1 MARLTK
7 EYLNLIEGSGVS
19 GNIQGSKRSTSSST
33 IEGRIN
39 VPQENQTAV
48 VYDIISEGPIEGLV
62 DGTNSIFLDK
72 TPVTIGDT
80 KHQPIKIKNATFT
93 ASNSTLVDSDSSNPF
108 SNLSVAD
115 GKRFIRIPKGK
126 KSITGNG
133 SSTGISG
140 SEGSTI
146 ITASSS
152 FFEPQDVSDINPLT
166 GTDTP
171 IDTDT
176 PKPFIRIEGAG
187 TNSNVPMVAPII
199 RFISATSVE
208 IGHPLPRDI
217 SYKTASIDKIGTISS
232 FTDANT
238 AVIADLGAVGTA
250 KINASNVEVEV
261 FTPSIGRENTVYN
274 YQGFQYAFMHG
285 QRNQPYLKGFKDI
298 GSAAVIESKN
308 QAIEQTRD
316 LFSSNNNTT
325 NGAWNTT
332 VSDATAQP
340 VIVTDNAV
348 ANPEEVDNVKLTFK
362 FPQMIA
368 LKSSSGDEKPGN
380 CELRIWLGFKKTGD
394 SAFTEKLMFGPTQD
408 ELDARDTN
416 KKTRPWENGHN
427 SGKVRTLTK
436 APFAESFVIDL
447 TPFKPFSEYQIK
459 IQRVDPSQGRHRD
472 YDHTSPCT
480 LDTVEHRF
488 TDKLAYPNS
497 AFATMLF
504 DAESFAKIPSRSYEV
519 KGLKVKV
526 PTNYFP
532 RGEEGRAYG
541 EYDRNPSS
549 GADSGSYQNWDG
561 NFRGD
566 ISTFAKGH
574 VNHELVWTDN
584 PAWVFYDLV
593 TNKRYGVGKYIDEA
607 QVDKFELYKIARYC
621 DELVADGKGGTE
633 PRFTANVYI
642 KESADALKV
651 LKDITQIFRGM
662 LYWLD
667 GQIQFSQNRYQL
679 PVYTFSKGNVTGG
692 FSYTSPR
699 GEFRSNQIRVTWND
713 PQSMYK
719 QAVEIVE
726 DTNNILETGK
736 VVSKDV
742 VAFGA
747 TSRGQAHR
755 FGKWS
760 LFTEILESEAVAFQS
775 SINAGFL
782 KPGDVILIQD
792 ADRDVISNSGRLS
805 SSSSTTG
812 INLDRNVDL
821 SSGNTFKL
829 SIMYP
834 QGGAYLSNIS
844 ATINDDTGN
853 ASVQNNYQRGDL
865 VTHAKVDGTVV
876 EITTDAQARN
886 AVDSTGNALDLE
898 WNANSRVETQTI
910 STTGSSVST
919 VTVSSAFTSAPSA
932 DTMWAIREYDA
943 AGDIVNG
950 SAQQYVISEIKEDTN
965 KLYTISALK
974 YDSSKFD
981 LVDRGYIL
989 DVGVDTNKLPSFTE
1003 TPPAP
1008 ETLTL
1013 DVLKS
1018 FGSGL
1023 NDESNVSGTT
1033 NKIRINWGR
1042 VLNSDGTQ
1050 YQHLSHFEI
1059 KHNIDSLKGNK
1070 FKKITAPKDEN
1081 YLSVEFDGPKTIIVQ
1096 IQSVNING
1104 GKSQIVQRKL
1114 EVTNDQIVNS
1124 GTQILKIPNDGKI
1137 NKHIQCSSSTVSIDS
1152 KNYQLQSSDGTMY
1165 TNPSN
1170 GNTASYQQDFAGMA
1184 NNSEAYLLFDAS
1196 ESATSG
1202 DILKAV
1208 EIKKD
1213 STAQIPTGTSTSIPL
1228 DFEYMA
1234 EVGASN
1240 SGITQLTANSQ
1251 TISGSIG
1258 DNIITGSSTAFTT
1271 DFANGDTIVI
1281 APAGATR
1288 FYSKISYIEND
1299 GKLQIVDGLPR
1310 DYSSVTVSKL
1320 SFKPDPISDV
1330 ILAKVSYDGSTYTLE
1345 EKYLEG
1351 TESLGYFH
1359 HENTSNT
1366 NALSIDAFKT
1376 QFGRF
1381 PQEGDILIVVNTAA
1395 TPTASKSYKFSNN
1408 TFSEI
1413 ANFMTGDLLVDGTI
1427 EGDKIRSDTQ
1437 IIAGADDSNKQAVLD
1452 GTGTGDNALR
1462 IYAGANVANKANAP
1476 FKVTQGGALT
1486 ATNATITGNITAST
1500 GDIGG
1505 WTIDNTSIFS
1515 GTKDVTD
1522 YTTTGIT
1529 ISSDSGGSIH
1539 AKEFYIDTSGNANF
1553 KGTIFGGSIRA
1564 DVTNPIPT
1572 TIFTRAAPDTNI
1584 PVNNENGAFIDLES
1598 GKFVFGKADNYLSFD
1613 GTTTEVSGTVS
1624 ANTLLVTDATI
1635 VGELTATKLAAGTVK
1650 VDSLAQEVWNAIGTR
1665 TGQTGGYYDSVDT
1678 ETLGQTGYLGEQ
1690 EYIKSLNDGGSGYE
1704 HEGEDTFL
1712 ELIMNDAFSA
1722 PALFTGT
1729 AIQATAQFQFKLNSA
1744 STWTDVGSAM
1754 TLTLTSTSGQSAQH
1768 YSINFANELEI
1779 SSSLTSGNYYD
1790 YRVKIVAATG
1800 SGVRNAFQQ
1809 FTNYGQGGANDAN
1822 GSPIIFEIREGATG
1836 VTAGDLVTNRYVTHS
1851 GDENTR
1857 ISFTPDQI
1865 DFEVGGENFI
1875 TLEEDTNDI
1884 IRLRKDVIMSGD
1896 LTVEGNQTI
1905 VNTATLNVEDKN
1917 ITLNYG
1923 TGSTVATADGA
1934 GITIQDAVDVN
1945 NNATILWNATNDR
1958 FDFSHAIDVTGTLT
1972 SDGLTV
1978 DSGTASTTAATFSS
1992 DLSNTW
1998 LRLESGADS
2007 GVYLGSNSGKFRLLT
2022 NTTNRLAV
2030 DADGDISF
2038 YEDTGTTAKFFWD
2051 ASAERLGIG
2060 ATSPDYALDIR
2071 DDTNIQLKLS
2081 STTTTNNARMTYAIN
2096 NVQKWNH
2103 GVDAASTEFTF
2114 YDITTSTIP
2123 FKLEQG
2129 AASNTLMVDSNSR
2142 VGIGTNSPGQ
2152 KLDVRDGTITSR
2164 DSTNTNYAE
2173 LDRFTGLTLK
2183 GNGAGSRYVKTP
2195 NADNLVL
2202 GTNNLDR
2209 VTILGSGAS
2218 GLGYVGINRTD
2229 PVYNL
2234 DVRGKTRLNAR
2245 ASDNSD
2251 ATLYI
2256 VDNADDVADQNYNSI
2271 VLDYNISGSDTL
2283 ATTDRTHRGM
2293 FMDIDSSASGGDQ
2306 NNEHRIYGIDVDLDF
2321 NGDSDL
2327 VVGGNFH
2334 VQNNNSSGT
2343 QVTNIHGIRG
2353 FAVNNTS
2360 GTARNVNAWGGYFQ
2374 AQLKHS
2380 STQTADVNITGTRS
2394 RAFID
2399 AGADGAGIND
2409 LTGSWSEI
2417 EIDDPGQS
2425 ASVDQ
2430 AYVGRF
2436 QFNNDDTSNNNVSF
2450 NDSFLVHGSY
2460 IGGAPATGNSWGLYM
2475 ASTAPQNYM
2484 GGRLAIGTTNS
2495 THKLQVHLDS
2505 TQTNI
2510 AAGHFYTDQTHSG
2523 VDNNSIVSIVSDN
2536 TGASGTT
2543 LNVRNDGTGILFNV
2557 EKGDNV
2563 EFRIQNDGKVGIGT
2577 DTPGTILEIADSLPK
2592 LRITDTRNQSFTVG
2606 DIMSSIEFDSDDASG
2621 GAGTS
2626 TEPRAAINMYAD
2638 STFGSSTGLAFYT
2651 KGDTSNYP
2659 VKQMIITSEGKVAIG
2674 TDSIQSKLTVEG
2686 DTFLSGDNRHLYFGG
2701 NNTFI
2706 GERSNSTHLELR
2718 GGGDTTQK
2726 TVYINADGSVG
2737 LGTTGPQGRL
2747 HSVGSG
2753 GTQTIR
2759 VEATDGN
2766 QASFD
2771 LKNTE
2776 GHYRIITDGGQFRVY
2791 DQTDTRQPLTINT
2804 DGQTTLGSDAATY
2817 DLKLESDAPIL
2828 LISDTSAS
2836 TEHKLVSNNA
2846 ELRIYGDDL
2855 VSLNTNNTR
2864 RLNVADNGDI
2874 GFYEDQ
2880 GVTHKMFWDASTER
2894 LGIGTTSPATGLDIE
2909 TTSGIRIKQNDQIN
2923 NPPGNSQNFYQG
2935 IAFINEAANTQAYSM
2950 GYGFGG
2956 QFTLNY
2962 YNGNTTYSRIMSV
2975 SNVGNLEVEGSV
2987 ATGSFVLPDAA
2998 GTAGQLLKWPSSGT
3012 TLEWADDTGTTIN
3025 NNANN
3030 RIITGSSTANTL
3042 EAESTLTWDGT
3053 TLNVGGN
3060 IQIPNKIIHDSD
3072 ADTYIS
3078 FANTDDFR
3086 IVTGNSTRAAFN
3098 NSKIHFNQEG
3108 INQDFH
3114 VQGDNVT
3121 DLLYVDASAD
3131 RVGIGT
3137 SSPGEKFHVSGGVS
3151 RFQGTTSNWLE
3162 IDSTS
3167 GSGNDVTLSTRF
3179 NTLRFDVPSANDAAY
3194 DFRISDV
3201 SKMFMDGSGNVGIG
3215 TNDPQELLHLET
3227 TDPVIRIDDTNS
3239 GVHYIFG
3246 QDGDRFK
3253 FTTNNT
3259 TYGKYTFDSKVG
3271 IGTAAPDSL
3280 LHIGG
3285 VSTDKVYTG
3294 TFIEHGGVTLSRD
3307 QGNECLWVDRWGSV
3321 STSGTIT
3328 NSSNVFRPGD
3338 NYAAFSS
3345 STGTDNPVQWT
3356 IDATF
3361 SATTNVNARR
3371 VVIFAHSGLVCDLKI
3386 EIENS
3391 SGVWET
3397 AYDDSYTFAGSR
3409 WHFFSINNVISYP
3422 ADWNIQGIRVTI
3434 DNYGT
3439 STRYIGQ
3446 IGITNVK
3453 NSNTSPWITKG
3464 GGTIYDDQQLAFGN
3478 NQDFTIYHSSSDN
3491 NTYLTESGAGD
3502 LIINGSN
3509 IRLRN
3514 QGGANMIYAQSGGWV
3529 KLYHNAQERLSTSSA
3544 GIDIPTNK
3552 ELRFYELSGSEY
3564 TGIKGR
3570 SSIATGDSITYQL
3583 PPSAPANSGAVL
3595 ICTTAGEMTWSS
3607 NTITTYQNGDYDRVI
3622 VGAGTSGAIAQYG
3635 LTYNS
3640 SSGLVIGNMS
3650 GANPGSAVG
3659 RLTIGQS
3666 TNGVGTSEIIM
3677 DSATQGIIRFKDGS
3691 TTEASIGISPN
3702 VNNGPLDIN
3711 AGNGVR
3717 LQDIYGVDT
3726 TTTTTSSTTATV
3738 IHTFAA
3744 GTFRSARIT
3753 IQVKNS
3759 TDSTYHTT
3767 ELLAVHDGT
3776 NVKFVEY
3783 GSIFTGDAEATFDMS
3798 IVSGNVRLVA
3808 TPATTDNMTFKV
3820 VCHSITI

>member
-19 GNIQGSKRSTSSST
+19 GNVQGSKKSVSST
-33 IEGRIN
+33 IEGGTN

-108 SNLSVAD
+108 SNLSIAD

-152 FFEPQDVSDINPLT
+152 FFEAQDVTDINPLT

-298 GSAAVIESKN
+298 GSAAIIENKN
-308 QAIEQTRD
+308 QAVEQTRD

-325 NGAWNTT
+325 IGAWNTT

-368 LKSSSGDEKPGN
+368 SKSSSGDEKPGN

-408 ELDARDTN
+408 ELDDRDTN
-416 KKTRPWENGHN
+416 KKTRPWESPHN
-427 SGKVRTLTK
+427 SGKIRTLTK

-607 QVDKFELYKIARYC
+607 QIDKFELYKIARYC

-713 PQSMYK
+713 PESMYK

-736 VVSKDV
+736 VVPKDV

-792 ADRDVISNSGRLS
+792 ADRDVISNSGRISNFNPESGLTLDETIGDGSGFQANTYSVAERSDDAVFAAEVTLPSSFSQDATLWEMGGTTVGAYLGVRDVSGVDKLTLS
-805 SSSSTTG
+805 CGSSETTEHTTGTDRIVTEIPISDIPEFDDQVHTICWELQPNPGKQRLWIDGKLYIDEQTTGGGALQDSDWGGSNPGAWLGANSSIPRGLTSNAWPVTTGASGLRNYYGETVSASDYGNSTTKV
-812 INLDRNVDL
+812 NLDRNVNL

-829 SIMYP
+829 SVMYP

-844 ATINDDTGN
+844 ATINDDTEN
-853 ASVQNNYQRGDL
+853 ASTTNNYERGDL
-865 VTHAKVDGTVV
+865 VTHANVNGTVV
-876 EITTDAQARN
+876 KITTDAQARN
-886 AVDSTGNALDLE
+886 AVDSSGNPLDLE
-898 WNANSRVETQTI
+898 WNENSRVETQTI
-910 STTGSSVST
+910 STTGASVSAL
-919 VTVSSAFTSAPSA
+919 TVSSAFTSVPSA
-932 DTMWAIREYDA
+932 DFMWAIREYDA

-1059 KHNIDSLKGNK
+1059 KHNINSLKGNK
-1070 FKKITAPKDEN
+1070 FKKLTAPKDEN

-1114 EVTNDQIVNS
+1114 EVTNDQIINS

-1137 NKHIQCSSSTVSIDS
+1137 NKHIQCSTSTVSIDS
-1152 KNYQLQSSDGTMY
+1152 KNYQLQSSDGTIY

-1213 STAQIPTGTSTSIPL
+1213 STAQIPTGTNTSIPL

-1234 EVGASN
+1234 EVAASN

-1271 DFANGDTIVI
+1271 DFVNGDTIVI

-1330 ILAKVSYDGSTYTLE
+1330 ILAKVSYDGSTYALE
-1345 EKYLEG
+1345 EKYSEG

-1366 NALSIDAFKT
+1366 NALSADAFKT

-1395 TPTASKSYKFSNN
+1395 TPTASKSYKFSDN

-1505 WTIDNTSIFS
+1505 WTVDANSIFS

-1529 ISSDSGGSIH
+1529 ISSANNGSIH

-1635 VGELTATKLAAGTVK
+1635 VGELTATKLASGTVK

-1712 ELIMNDAFSA
+1712 ELIMNDAFFA
-1722 PALFTGT
+1722 PAGFTGT

-1744 STWTDVGSAM
+1744 STWTNVGSAM

-1768 YSINFANELEI
+1768 YSINFANEIEI

-1809 FTNYGQGGANDAN
+1809 FINYGQGGANDAN

-1836 VTAGDLVTNRYVTHS
+1836 VTTGDLVTNRYITHS

-1875 TLEEDTNDI
+1875 TLEEDISDI

-1896 LTVEGNQTI
+1896 LTVEGTTTTL
-1905 VNTATLNVEDKN
+1905 NTATLDVEDKN

-1923 TGSTVATADGA
+1923 SGDTSGSANGA

-1945 NNATILWNATNDR
+1945 NNATILWDATNDE
-1958 FDFSHAIDVTGTLT
+1958 FDFSHGITLPDSKSIKLGDNSDLQIYHDGSHSYIADSGTGNLRITGNAVQIRASTVALQDNSAYNYLRTEDLGNGGIVKLYHGSVSSGTTEVFRTASTGVNVTGNISVTGTVDGIDIATRDHDAVTLAGTPDYITISGQTITRNQIDLTSDVTGVLPSAKLDADTAHLSGTQTFTGTKTFTSPVINTGISGTAVLDDDTFGTASATTIATSESIKAYVDSQPGTITSISNFADNRILTASGSTTINGEANLTFNGSALSVVGDISLGDNKNIYIGTANELQLVHNGNDSIIKHSISTGELKLGSSGTGITFYNPSNGDIFAEFNAGADVTLYHNDQPKLATTSTGIDVTGTVT

-1978 DSGTASTTAATFSS
+1978 DGTATISASSAT
-1992 DLSNTW
+1992 LNINGSNTGASLINFGDSDDGNVGRIYYDHASNFMQFKAADGER
-1998 LRLESGADS
+1998 LRI
-2007 GVYLGSNSGKFRLLT
+2007 NSTGIDVTGTVTSDGLT
-2022 NTTNRLAV
+2022 VDGNTTLNPTSNFVTIKGGTNDNDYSGIIIQSNWANTSNGKNAGQIQFQADDDDITGSTYTTFATINAETTDWTGDSNIGGHITIQTSEANSLKDRLRV
-2030 DADGDISF
+2030 GNNGDISF
-2038 YEDTGTTAKFFWD
+2038 YEDTGTTAKLLWD
-2051 ASAERLGIG
+2051 ASAEALRVGGTSAVNLG
-2060 ATSPDYALDIR
+2060 
-2071 DDTNIQLKLS
+2071 DTTGNGVQLISTGINIKR
-2081 STTTTNNARMTYAIN
+2081 TC
-2096 NVQKWNH
+2096 
-2103 GVDAASTEFTF
+2103 
-2114 YDITTSTIP
+2114 TTST
-2123 FKLEQG
+2123 QG
-2129 AASNTLMVDSNSR
+2129 LLHLNNIGVDGNIIEFYSDGVQKGAIGVASD
-2142 VGIGTNSPGQ
+2142 
-2152 KLDVRDGTITSR
+2152 
-2164 DSTNTNYAE
+2164 A
-2173 LDRFTGLTLK
+2173 GLTFV
-2183 GNGAGSRYVKTP
+2183 AGS
-2195 NADNLVL
+2195 
-2202 GTNNLDR
+2202 
-2209 VTILGSGAS
+2209 GSS
-2218 GLGYVGINRTD
+2218 EKMR
-2229 PVYNL
+2229 
-2234 DVRGKTRLNAR
+2234 
-2245 ASDNSD
+2245 
-2251 ATLYI
+2251 
-2256 VDNADDVADQNYNSI
+2256 
-2271 VLDYNISGSDTL
+2271 
-2283 ATTDRTHRGM
+2283 
-2293 FMDIDSSASGGDQ
+2293 IDSS
-2306 NNEHRIYGIDVDLDF
+2306 
-2321 NGDSDL
+2321 
-2327 VVGGNFH
+2327 GN
-2334 VQNNNSSGT
+2334 
-2343 QVTNIHGIRG
+2343 
-2353 FAVNNTS
+2353 
-2360 GTARNVNAWGGYFQ
+2360 
-2374 AQLKHS
+2374 
-2380 STQTADVNITGTRS
+2380 
-2394 RAFID
+2394 
-2399 AGADGAGIND
+2399 
-2409 LTGSWSEI
+2409 
-2417 EIDDPGQS
+2417 
-2425 ASVDQ
+2425 
-2430 AYVGRF
+2430 
-2436 QFNNDDTSNNNVSF
+2436 
-2450 NDSFLVHGSY
+2450 
-2460 IGGAPATGNSWGLYM
+2460 
-2475 ASTAPQNYM
+2475 
-2484 GGRLAIGTTNS
+2484 
-2495 THKLQVHLDS
+2495 
-2505 TQTNI
+2505 
-2510 AAGHFYTDQTHSG
+2510 
-2523 VDNNSIVSIVSDN
+2523 
-2536 TGASGTT
+2536 
-2543 LNVRNDGTGILFNV
+2543 
-2557 EKGDNV
+2557 
-2563 EFRIQNDGKVGIGT
+2563 VGIGT
-2577 DTPGTILEIADSLPK
+2577 DDPATLLEVSGSAPK
-2592 LRITDTRNQSFTVG
+2592 LRITDERDQTFTVG
-2606 DIMSSIEFDSDDASG
+2606 DIMSSIEFDSDDTSG

-2626 TEPRAAINMYAD
+2626 TEPRAAINMYAA
-2638 STFGSSTGLAFYT
+2638 STFGSSTGLEFRT
-2651 KGDTSNYP
+2651 KGDTTSYP
-2659 VKQMIITSEGKVAIG
+2659 VQQMVITDIGRVGIGEDAPSAKLHVHQTGNGSTNTLILEDDARRLYLGRDQIKATDLGNNVQNLYIQPDGNTRFATNSGSVSVGSTTALASSKLYVRNGSSGQSYSNVSGVLIDVNGSSNSYYGLRVGSSTGDDHLAVTNAGRVGIGTSSPATKLHVFSSDTTQATFTRDLTTDVGLTIGNDNSGVVFGTIGVHNYQFYANGARRLNITSTGAVTFNEAFTFPTADGDANQVLQTDGSGNLSFADAGAITSITNFADNRVLTASGSTTINGESNLTWDGSELYVGG
-2674 TDSIQSKLTVEG
+2674 TTGVRALKLRATMTGTNEVVTHNTGLDVKINNPGSYTLRNRFYNSNSSSSLAETVHFG
-2686 DTFLSGDNRHLYFGG
+2686 ATGGANFLSHAFWTVGANDGTNTDGVYLDNQGRVGIGDSTPGQKLDVAGNINLGGDARHIYFGG
-2701 NNTFI
+2701 SNTFI
-2706 GERSNSTHLELR
+2706 GENSNSTKLQLR
-2718 GGGDTTQK
+2718 GGGNTTTSTVFIDTGGA
-2726 TVYINADGSVG
+2726 IGVG
-2737 LGTTGPQGRL
+2737 TSTPSGRL

-2753 GTQTIR
+2753 ATQIIR
-2759 VEATDGN
+2759 VEATDGS

-2771 LKNTE
+2771 LMNSE

-2791 DQTDTRQPLTINT
+2791 DQTDTRQPFTIDTSGHSLFNGNITIN
-2804 DGQTTLGSDAATY
+2804 DSDLILNNNTFGTY
-2817 DLKLESDAPIL
+2817 DWKHSQDDGGKLIW
-2828 LISDTSAS
+2828 T
-2836 TEHKLVSNNA
+2836 VS
-2846 ELRIYGDDL
+2846 
-2855 VSLNTNNTR
+2855 
-2864 RLNVADNGDI
+2864 
-2874 GFYEDQ
+2874 
-2880 GVTHKMFWDASTER
+2880 
-2894 LGIGTTSPATGLDIE
+2894 
-2909 TTSGIRIKQNDQIN
+2909 
-2923 NPPGNSQNFYQG
+2923 
-2935 IAFINEAANTQAYSM
+2935 
-2950 GYGFGG
+2950 
-2956 QFTLNY
+2956 
-2962 YNGNTTYSRIMSV
+2962 
-2975 SNVGNLEVEGSV
+2975 
-2987 ATGSFVLPDAA
+2987 
-2998 GTAGQLLKWPSSGT
+2998 
-3012 TLEWADDTGTTIN
+3012 
-3025 NNANN
+3025 
-3030 RIITGSSTANTL
+3030 
-3042 EAESTLTWDGT
+3042 
-3053 TLNVGGN
+3053 
-3060 IQIPNKIIHDSD
+3060 
-3072 ADTYIS
+3072 
-3078 FANTDDFR
+3078 
-3086 IVTGNSTRAAFN
+3086 
-3098 NSKIHFNQEG
+3098 
-3108 INQDFH
+3108 
-3114 VQGDNVT
+3114 
-3121 DLLYVDASAD
+3121 
-3131 RVGIGT
+3131 
-3137 SSPGEKFHVSGGVS
+3137 
-3151 RFQGTTSNWLE
+3151 
-3162 IDSTS
+3162 
-3167 GSGNDVTLSTRF
+3167 
-3179 NTLRFDVPSANDAAY
+3179 
-3194 DFRISDV
+3194 
-3201 SKMFMDGSGNVGIG
+3201 
-3215 TNDPQELLHLET
+3215 
-3227 TDPVIRIDDTNS
+3227 
-3239 GVHYIFG
+3239 
-3246 QDGDRFK
+3246 
-3253 FTTNNT
+3253 
-3259 TYGKYTFDSKVG
+3259 
-3271 IGTAAPDSL
+3271 
-3280 LHIGG
+3280 
-3285 VSTDKVYTG
+3285 
-3294 TFIEHGGVTLSRD
+3294 
-3307 QGNECLWVDRWGSV
+3307 
-3321 STSGTIT
+3321 
-3328 NSSNVFRPGD
+3328 
-3338 NYAAFSS
+3338 
-3345 STGTDNPVQWT
+3345 
-3356 IDATF
+3356 
-3361 SATTNVNARR
+3361 
-3371 VVIFAHSGLVCDLKI
+3371 
-3386 EIENS
+3386 
-3391 SGVWET
+3391 
-3397 AYDDSYTFAGSR
+3397 
-3409 WHFFSINNVISYP
+3409 
-3422 ADWNIQGIRVTI
+3422 
-3434 DNYGT
+3434 
-3439 STRYIGQ
+3439 
-3446 IGITNVK
+3446 
-3453 NSNTSPWITKG
+3453 
-3464 GGTIYDDQQLAFGN
+3464 
-3478 NQDFTIYHSSSDN
+3478 
-3491 NTYLTESGAGD
+3491 
-3502 LIINGSN
+3502 
-3509 IRLRN
+3509 
-3514 QGGANMIYAQSGGWV
+3514 
-3529 KLYHNAQERLSTSSA
+3529 
-3544 GIDIPTNK
+3544 
-3552 ELRFYELSGSEY
+3552 
-3564 TGIKGR
+3564 
-3570 SSIATGDSITYQL
+3570 
-3583 PPSAPANSGAVL
+3583 
-3595 ICTTAGEMTWSS
+3595 
-3607 NTITTYQNGDYDRVI
+3607 
-3622 VGAGTSGAIAQYG
+3622 GTSGAEME
-3635 LTYNS
+3635 LTS
-3640 SSGLVIGNMS
+3640 D
-3650 GANPGSAVG
+3650 GSAYGNAVLKVG
-3659 RLTIGQS
+3659 GQEVTRNVKAQTLTNKTLTS
-3666 TNGVGTSEIIM
+3666 PVLNTGVSGTAIKDEDNMAS
-3677 DSATQGIIRFKDGS
+3677 DSATHLATQQSIKAYVDSQTASAGTITGVTNFADNRILTASGS
-3691 TTEASIGISPN
+3691 TTINGETNLSFSGSILN
-3702 VNNGPLDIN
+3702 VNADADFNGANGDLQWDSSADSLIFNDNVKAIFGTGSDFEIYHDQDGPSYIRDRGSSDLVFTSNGSGFKFRNDNSTEILADLQLN
-3711 AGNGVR
+3711 GAVTLYYDNSPKLATTSTGVDVTGLLSATTKSFVIDHPTKEGMKLRYGSLEGPENGVYVRGR
-3717 LQDIYGVDT
+3717 LNGN
-3726 TTTTTSSTTATV
+3726 
-3738 IHTFAA
+3738 
-3744 GTFRSARIT
+3744 T
-3753 IQVKNS
+3753 IELP
-3759 TDSTYHTT
+3759 DYWT
-3767 ELLAVHDGT
+3767 ELVHEDSITVNLTPIGKHQKLYIEDIRDNQIIVGNENLLGKQINCFYT
-3776 NVKFVEY
+3776 VYAERKDVERFEVEY
-3783 GSIFTGDAEATFDMS
+3783 GNS
-3798 IVSGNVRLVA
+3798 V
-3808 TPATTDNMTFKV
+3808 
-3820 VCHSITI
+3820 

>member
-1 MARLTK
+1 MSKLSN
-7 EYLNLIEGSGVS
+7 EFLNLVEGSGVS
-19 GNIQGSKRSTSSST
+19 GNVQGSKKSVSST
-33 IEGRIN
+33 IEGRTN

-108 SNLSVAD
+108 ANLSVAD

-133 SSTGISG
+133 SSTGVSG

-146 ITASSS
+146 LTASSS
-152 FFEPQDVSDINPLT
+152 FFEAQDVTDINPNT

-187 TNSNVPMVAPII
+187 TNSNVAMVAPII

-250 KINASNVEVEV
+250 KINASNVEAEV
-261 FTPSIGRENTVYN
+261 FTPSIGREDTVYN

-298 GSAAVIESKN
+298 GSAAIIENKN
-308 QAIEQTRD
+308 QAVEQTRD
-316 LFSSNNNTT
+316 LFSSNDNTT
-325 NGAWNTT
+325 TGAWNTT
-332 VSDATAQP
+332 VADATAQP

-368 LKSSSGDEKPGN
+368 SKANSGDEKPAN

-394 SAFTEKLMFGPTQD
+394 SAFTEKLMFGPTQG
-408 ELDARDTN
+408 ELDSRSAN
-416 KKTRPWENGHN
+416 KKTRPWESAHN
-427 SGKVRTLTK
+427 SGKIRTLTK

-472 YDHTSPCT
+472 YDHISPCT

-504 DAESFAKIPSRSYEV
+504 DAESFSKIPSRSYEV

-532 RGEEGRAYG
+532 KGEEGRAYG

-593 TNKRYGVGKYIDEA
+593 TNKRYGVGKYIDES
-607 QVDKFELYKIARYC
+607 QIDKFELYKIARYC

-699 GEFRSNQIRVTWND
+699 GEFRSNQVRVTWND
-713 PQSMYK
+713 PKSMYK

-736 VVSKDV
+736 VVPKDV

-755 FGKWS
+755 FGKWA

-782 KPGDVILIQD
+782 KPGDVVLVQD

-805 SSSSTTG
+805 SSSSTTE
-812 INLDRNVDL
+812 INLDRNVNL

-844 ATINDDTGN
+844 ATINDNTGN
-853 ASVQNNYQRGDL
+853 ASATNNYQRGDL
-865 VTHAKVDGTVV
+865 VTHAKVNGTVV

-886 AVDSTGNALDLE
+886 AVDSSGNALDLE

-910 STTGSSVST
+910 STTGSSVSAI
-919 VTVSSAFTSAPSA
+919 TVSSAFTSAPSA
-932 DTMWAIREYDA
+932 DFMWAIREYDA

-1023 NDESNVSGTT
+1023 NDESNISGTT

-1070 FKKITAPKDEN
+1070 FKKLTVPKDEN
-1081 YLSVEFDGPKTIIVQ
+1081 YLSVDFDGPKTMIVQ

-1137 NKHIQCSSSTVSIDS
+1137 NKHIQCSTSTVSIDS
-1152 KNYQLQSSDGTMY
+1152 KNYQLQSSDGTIY

-1170 GNTASYQQDFAGMA
+1170 GNAASYQQSFSGMA

-1228 DFEYMA
+1228 DFEYLA
-1234 EVGASN
+1234 EVGASS

-1271 DFANGDTIVI
+1271 DFSNGDTIVI

-1345 EKYLEG
+1345 EKYSEG

-1366 NALSIDAFKT
+1366 NALSVDAFKT

-1381 PQEGDILIVVNTAA
+1381 PQEGDILIVVNTALS
-1395 TPTASKSYKFSNN
+1395 PKASKSYKFSNN
-1408 TFSEI
+1408 AFSEI
-1413 ANFMTGDLLVDGTI
+1413 ANFMTGDLIVDGTI

-1462 IYAGANVANKANAP
+1462 IYAGANVANKASAP
-1476 FKVTQGGALT
+1476 FRVTQAGALT

-1505 WTIDNTSIFS
+1505 WTVDNNSIFS

-1529 ISSDSGGSIH
+1529 ISSANGGSIH
-1539 AKEFYIDTSGNANF
+1539 SKQFYIDTSGNANF
-1553 KGTIFGGSIRA
+1553 KGSIFGGSVRA

-1572 TIFTRAAPDTNI
+1572 NIFTRSAPNTNI
-1584 PVNNENGAFIDLES
+1584 PVNNENGAFIDLEN

-1613 GTTTEVSGTVS
+1613 GTTTEMSGTVS

-1635 VGELTATKLAAGTVK
+1635 IGELTATKLASGTVK

-1678 ETLGQTGYLGEQ
+1678 ETLGQTGYLGQQ
-1690 EYIKSLNDGGSGYE
+1690 EYIKSLNNGGSGYE

-1744 STWTDVGSAM
+1744 STWTNVGSAM

-1768 YSINFANELEI
+1768 YSINFANEIEI

-1822 GSPIIFEIREGATG
+1822 GSPIILEIREGATG
-1836 VTAGDLVTNRYVTHS
+1836 VTSGDLVTNRYITHS

-1865 DFEVGGENFI
+1865 DFEVGGQNFI

-1896 LTVEGNQTI
+1896 LTVEGTTTTL
-1905 VNTATLNVEDKN
+1905 NTATLDVEDKN

-1923 TGSTVATADGA
+1923 TGNTTGSADGA

-1945 NNATILWNATNDR
+1945 NNATILWDASGDK
-1958 FDFSHAIDVTGTLT
+1958 FDFSHKVTAPALTIDNISINAEEIASTSNMTLNSGNDIILDADGGNVMLKDNSVWFGNFNHNGNNLAIDAKIDDGDIVFRGKDASSTITALTLDMSDAGKALFNAGANFGNSIDVTGTT
-1972 SDGLTV
+1972 VTDGLTV
-1978 DSGTASTTAATFSS
+1978 NSGGTSS
-1992 DLSNTW
+1992 FLSIRN
-1998 LRLESGADS
+1998 
-2007 GVYLGSNSGKFRLLT
+2007 GSNSSFTKLYSDLNGVTILD
-2022 NTTNRLAV
+2022 V
-2030 DADGDISF
+2030 DANNAGSSPRFQIDVSEVQAFRITEGGDISF
-2038 YEDTGTTAKFFWD
+2038 YEDTGSAVKFFWD
-2051 ASAERLGIG
+2051 ASAESLCLGNTSAGASLDIRKDSGYAIRAENGSGHYFRVAASGAIEVGGSAFVDASRNITSGTVQATSFSDGTISGVTFVDEDNMASNSATKIPTQQSVKAYVDSQTASAGTITGVTNFADNRILTASGSTTINGESNLTFNGSALNVVGDITLGDNKKIYLGDGNETEIYFNGSNSYFIGTGNTFYTGSNSVHLTSGVSVGSQTYLTADYSNGVKLYHTGGIKAKSTATGFDVTGTLTADGLTVDGTLEIGTNDVIKEESDQLKIQSGQGVVINIDNNDSGPDLFRITKGSTGNNILQISTADNNAVFAGEIHAKDSNSSADPTITFTGHTDTGLAVREISGHDHLYFTTAGTARAYVNNSGLFSQTNVYTGSTSAFRNYGGTWAGTTGTAGNGFYFLNNSGGNTVKAMELSAGGNVSFSGTLGTAGNITATSNSNLGTQLTLANTYQSSSKKYSLLSNATGNFYILDTTNPSSPVTRLTITSNGEVGLGIG
-2060 ATSPDYALDIR
+2060 GTNPKMALQVEELGI
-2071 DDTNIQLKLS
+2071 DT
-2081 STTTTNNARMTYAIN
+2081 R
-2096 NVQKWNH
+2096 
-2103 GVDAASTEFTF
+2103 
-2114 YDITTSTIP
+2114 TST
-2123 FKLEQG
+2123 
-2129 AASNTLMVDSNSR
+2129 V
-2142 VGIGTNSPGQ
+2142 
-2152 KLDVRDGTITSR
+2152 
-2164 DSTNTNYAE
+2164 
-2173 LDRFTGLTLK
+2173 
-2183 GNGAGSRYVKTP
+2183 
-2195 NADNLVL
+2195 
-2202 GTNNLDR
+2202 
-2209 VTILGSGAS
+2209 
-2218 GLGYVGINRTD
+2218 
-2229 PVYNL
+2229 
-2234 DVRGKTRLNAR
+2234 
-2245 ASDNSD
+2245 
-2251 ATLYI
+2251 
-2256 VDNADDVADQNYNSI
+2256 
-2271 VLDYNISGSDTL
+2271 
-2283 ATTDRTHRGM
+2283 
-2293 FMDIDSSASGGDQ
+2293 
-2306 NNEHRIYGIDVDLDF
+2306 
-2321 NGDSDL
+2321 
-2327 VVGGNFH
+2327 
-2334 VQNNNSSGT
+2334 
-2343 QVTNIHGIRG
+2343 
-2353 FAVNNTS
+2353 
-2360 GTARNVNAWGGYFQ
+2360 
-2374 AQLKHS
+2374 S
-2380 STQTADVNITGTRS
+2380 STQT
-2394 RAFID
+2394 F
-2399 AGADGAGIND
+2399 
-2409 LTGSWSEI
+2409 
-2417 EIDDPGQS
+2417 
-2425 ASVDQ
+2425 SVYD
-2430 AYVGRF
+2430 
-2436 QFNNDDTSNNNVSF
+2436 
-2450 NDSFLVHGSY
+2450 FLV
-2460 IGGAPATGNSWGLYM
+2460 
-2475 ASTAPQNYM
+2475 
-2484 GGRLAIGTTNS
+2484 
-2495 THKLQVHLDS
+2495 
-2505 TQTNI
+2505 
-2510 AAGHFYTDQTHSG
+2510 
-2523 VDNNSIVSIVSDN
+2523 SD
-2536 TGASGTT
+2536 
-2543 LNVRNDGTGILFNV
+2543 
-2557 EKGDNV
+2557 
-2563 EFRIQNDGKVGIGT
+2563 
-2577 DTPGTILEIADSLPK
+2577 
-2592 LRITDTRNQSFTVG
+2592 
-2606 DIMSSIEFDSDDASG
+2606 
-2621 GAGTS
+2621 
-2626 TEPRAAINMYAD
+2626 
-2638 STFGSSTGLAFYT
+2638 
-2651 KGDTSNYP
+2651 
-2659 VKQMIITSEGKVAIG
+2659 
-2674 TDSIQSKLTVEG
+2674 
-2686 DTFLSGDNRHLYFGG
+2686 
-2701 NNTFI
+2701 
-2706 GERSNSTHLELR
+2706 
-2718 GGGDTTQK
+2718 
-2726 TVYINADGSVG
+2726 
-2737 LGTTGPQGRL
+2737 
-2747 HSVGSG
+2747 
-2753 GTQTIR
+2753 
-2759 VEATDGN
+2759 
-2766 QASFD
+2766 
-2771 LKNTE
+2771 
-2776 GHYRIITDGGQFRVY
+2776 
-2791 DQTDTRQPLTINT
+2791 
-2804 DGQTTLGSDAATY
+2804 
-2817 DLKLESDAPIL
+2817 
-2828 LISDTSAS
+2828 
-2836 TEHKLVSNNA
+2836 
-2846 ELRIYGDDL
+2846 
-2855 VSLNTNNTR
+2855 
-2864 RLNVADNGDI
+2864 
-2874 GFYEDQ
+2874 
-2880 GVTHKMFWDASTER
+2880 
-2894 LGIGTTSPATGLDIE
+2894 
-2909 TTSGIRIKQNDQIN
+2909 
-2923 NPPGNSQNFYQG
+2923 
-2935 IAFINEAANTQAYSM
+2935 
-2950 GYGFGG
+2950 
-2956 QFTLNY
+2956 
-2962 YNGNTTYSRIMSV
+2962 
-2975 SNVGNLEVEGSV
+2975 
-2987 ATGSFVLPDAA
+2987 
-2998 GTAGQLLKWPSSGT
+2998 
-3012 TLEWADDTGTTIN
+3012 
-3025 NNANN
+3025 
-3030 RIITGSSTANTL
+3030 
-3042 EAESTLTWDGT
+3042 
-3053 TLNVGGN
+3053 
-3060 IQIPNKIIHDSD
+3060 
-3072 ADTYIS
+3072 
-3078 FANTDDFR
+3078 
-3086 IVTGNSTRAAFN
+3086 
-3098 NSKIHFNQEG
+3098 
-3108 INQDFH
+3108 
-3114 VQGDNVT
+3114 
-3121 DLLYVDASAD
+3121 
-3131 RVGIGT
+3131 
-3137 SSPGEKFHVSGGVS
+3137 
-3151 RFQGTTSNWLE
+3151 
-3162 IDSTS
+3162 
-3167 GSGNDVTLSTRF
+3167 
-3179 NTLRFDVPSANDAAY
+3179 
-3194 DFRISDV
+3194 
-3201 SKMFMDGSGNVGIG
+3201 
-3215 TNDPQELLHLET
+3215 
-3227 TDPVIRIDDTNS
+3227 
-3239 GVHYIFG
+3239 
-3246 QDGDRFK
+3246 
-3253 FTTNNT
+3253 
-3259 TYGKYTFDSKVG
+3259 
-3271 IGTAAPDSL
+3271 
-3280 LHIGG
+3280 
-3285 VSTDKVYTG
+3285 
-3294 TFIEHGGVTLSRD
+3294 
-3307 QGNECLWVDRWGSV
+3307 
-3321 STSGTIT
+3321 
-3328 NSSNVFRPGD
+3328 
-3338 NYAAFSS
+3338 
-3345 STGTDNPVQWT
+3345 
-3356 IDATF
+3356 
-3361 SATTNVNARR
+3361 
-3371 VVIFAHSGLVCDLKI
+3371 
-3386 EIENS
+3386 
-3391 SGVWET
+3391 
-3397 AYDDSYTFAGSR
+3397 
-3409 WHFFSINNVISYP
+3409 
-3422 ADWNIQGIRVTI
+3422 
-3434 DNYGT
+3434 
-3439 STRYIGQ
+3439 
-3446 IGITNVK
+3446 
-3453 NSNTSPWITKG
+3453 
-3464 GGTIYDDQQLAFGN
+3464 
-3478 NQDFTIYHSSSDN
+3478 
-3491 NTYLTESGAGD
+3491 
-3502 LIINGSN
+3502 
-3509 IRLRN
+3509 
-3514 QGGANMIYAQSGGWV
+3514 
-3529 KLYHNAQERLSTSSA
+3529 
-3544 GIDIPTNK
+3544 
-3552 ELRFYELSGSEY
+3552 
-3564 TGIKGR
+3564 
-3570 SSIATGDSITYQL
+3570 
-3583 PPSAPANSGAVL
+3583 
-3595 ICTTAGEMTWSS
+3595 
-3607 NTITTYQNGDYDRVI
+3607 
-3622 VGAGTSGAIAQYG
+3622 
-3635 LTYNS
+3635 
-3640 SSGLVIGNMS
+3640 
-3650 GANPGSAVG
+3650 
-3659 RLTIGQS
+3659 
-3666 TNGVGTSEIIM
+3666 
-3677 DSATQGIIRFKDGS
+3677 
-3691 TTEASIGISPN
+3691 
-3702 VNNGPLDIN
+3702 
-3711 AGNGVR
+3711 
-3717 LQDIYGVDT
+3717 
-3726 TTTTTSSTTATV
+3726 
-3738 IHTFAA
+3738 
-3744 GTFRSARIT
+3744 FRSARYT
-3753 IQVKNS
+3753 IQIKNT
-3759 TDSTYHTT
+3759 TDSTYHVT
-3767 ELLAVHDGT
+3767 EILLIHDGT
-3776 NVKFVEY
+3776 DVYMTEY
-3783 GSIFTGDAEATFDMS
+3783 GTIFTGSAAEATFDADIS
-3798 IVSGNVRLVA
+3798 VGVVRLRA
-3808 TPATTDNMTFKV
+3808 TPASSDNMTFKA
-3820 VCHSITI
+3820 VCHGITT